1 MGFLD
6 LTRSLDNLIASHYS
20 DARGPV
26 IRGEYTELALVHFE
40 AGEGGSLHSHE
51 AEQFIFVLEGL
62 IHFDVGDDS
71 VDVGAGQ
78 AYFVPSGVPH
88 ATKALQRSR
97 AISFKNLSNPAYDAT
112 ARAE

>member
-6 LTRSLDNLIASHYS
+6 LTKSLDNLVASHYS

-26 IRGEYTELALVHFE
+26 IRGEQTELAMVHFE
-40 AGEGGSLHSHE
+40 QGEGASQHTHE

-62 IHFDVGDDS
+62 IRFEVGEETR
-71 VDVGAGQ
+71 DVGAGQ

-88 ATKALQRSR
+88 ATRALERSR
-97 AISFKNLSNPAYDAT
+97 AISFKNLSNPAYEAT
-112 ARAE
+112 AKAE